1 MKTRDITVSALLAAS
16 AIVLGATGL
25 GFVPVPTPA
34 GRATIMHIPTILA
47 GILEGPFVG
56 GIVGL
61 IFGLYSFFT
70 TAVPFLRDPIIAI
83 VPRILIGV
91 VAALTFRMT
100 RKSSIAA
107 VTGTATNTGGVL
119 GLAVLRGYLPG
130 KAALGIAA
138 THGIPEVIVA
148 AIIVMLIVRGLK
160 KYFA

>member
-56 GIVGL
+56 GVVGL

-91 VAALTFRMT
+91 VAALTFRVT
-100 RKSSIAA
+100 RKSGIAA
-107 VTGTATNTGGVL
+107 VTGTVTNTGGVL

-130 KAALGIAA
+130 KVALGIAA

>member
-47 GILEGPFVG
+47 GVLEGPVIG
-56 GIVGL
+56 GLVGL
-61 IFGLYSFFT
+61 IFGLYSFLT
-70 TAVPFLRDPIIAI
+70 TAVPFLRDPLIAI

-91 VAALTFRMT
+91 VAALIFKAT
-100 RKSSIAA
+100 RKSSFAA
-107 VTGTATNTGGVL
+107 VAGTLTNTGGVL

-130 KAALGIAA
+130 KVALSVAA

-148 AIIVMLIVRGLK
+148 TILVVLIVRGIR
-160 KYFA
+160 KYFS